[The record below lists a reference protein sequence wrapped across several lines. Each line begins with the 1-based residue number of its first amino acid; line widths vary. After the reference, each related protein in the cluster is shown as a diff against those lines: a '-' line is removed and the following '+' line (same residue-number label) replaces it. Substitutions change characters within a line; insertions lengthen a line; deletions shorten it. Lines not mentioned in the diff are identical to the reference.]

1 MKLLDNLLTAIYKD
15 CENDIEDESTSS
27 RVRCRDTA
35 IVYWDIMRELD
46 DEDEYDEEYE
56 LEEIDFELEEVSP
69 ELEELLKRWLK
80 RKRALWL

>member
-27 RVRCRDTA
+27 IVRCRDTA
-35 IVYWDIMRELD
+35 IVYWDIMRKL
-46 DEDEYDEEYE
+46 DEYDE
-56 LEEIDFELEEVSP
+56 EEIDFELEEVGP